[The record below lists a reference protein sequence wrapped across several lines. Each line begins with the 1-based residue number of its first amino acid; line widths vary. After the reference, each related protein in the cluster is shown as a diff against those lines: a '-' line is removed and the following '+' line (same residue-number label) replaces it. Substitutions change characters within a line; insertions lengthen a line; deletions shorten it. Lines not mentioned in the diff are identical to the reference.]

1 MNRINVILLAIVA
14 TLTVSGCTSSPD
26 SADIARDQL
35 KAEEI
40 RTNAA
45 QEKAEEKISNVPQ
58 WFLMPPKSDD
68 SAVYGVGS
76 GESRN
81 IDFAMKKADLNAQYE
96 LAKSFFQ
103 ELSGNEQSYNKESN
117 YEMKEQYT
125 RLIDSIVSSVPVNGY
140 ETIEHK
146 VVAENGRFSAYK
158 LVRLSYARFSQAM
171 EKLHGSDQAEVKAAF
186 QQLQQ
191 RLQEKGNKPYEH

>member
-1 MNRINVILLAIVA
+1 MNRINVILLAFVA
-14 TLTVSGCTSSPD
+14 TLTVSGCASSPD

-45 QEKAEEKISNVPQ
+45 QEKAEEKISNVPE
-58 WFLMPPKSDD
+58 WFLIPPKSDD
-68 SAVYGVGS
+68 TAVYGVGS

-96 LAKSFFQ
+96 LAKSFSQ
-103 ELSGNEQSYNKESN
+103 ELSGNEKSYNKEST

-140 ETIEHK
+140 ETVEHK

-158 LVRLSYARFSQAM
+158 LVRLSYVRLSQAM

-191 RLQEKGNKPYEH
+191 RLQEKGNKSYEH

>member
-1 MNRINVILLAIVA
+1 MNRINVILLAFVA
-14 TLTVSGCTSSPD
+14 TLTVSGCASSPD

-45 QEKAEEKISNVPQ
+45 QEKAEEKISNVPE

-68 SAVYGVGS
+68 TAVYGVGS

-96 LAKSFFQ
+96 LAKSFSQ

-140 ETIEHK
+140 ETVEHK

-158 LVRLSYARFSQAM
+158 LVRLSYARFSLAM
-171 EKLHGSDQAEVKAAF
+171 EKLHDSDQAEVKAAF

-191 RLQEKGNKPYEH
+191 RLQEKGNKTYEH